1 MNFSPCRRL
10 DCSSYGAVNS
20 VRLVSTDSAPSHL
33 LSGHDDGQL
42 LVFRISSSGS
52 SREAEVALAAV
63 IAASTNILWC
73 IDLSPG
79 LVVSCSEDR
88 TIAVYRRGKIL
99 RPPQPELSLR
109 ESQDMATRLQVGTW
123 KQSHSPYLQLL
134 NE

>member
-42 LVFRISSSGS
+42 LVFRITSSS

-88 TIAVYRRGKIL
+88 TIAVYRRGQIL
-99 RPPQPELSLR
+99 SLRSPQPELSVR
-109 ESQDMATRLQVGTW
+109 ESQEMATKLQVGA
-123 KQSHSPYLQLL
+123 
-134 NE
+134 

>member
-1 MNFSPCRRL
+1 MNFSPFRRL

-42 LVFRISSSGS
+42 LVFRITSSSSSG
-52 SREAEVALAAV
+52 EAEVALAAV

-88 TIAVYRRGKIL
+88 TIAVYRRGQILSL
-99 RPPQPELSLR
+99 RPPQPELSVR
-109 ESQDMATRLQVGTW
+109 ESKDMATKLQVGAW
-123 KQSHSPYLQLL
+123 KLRQ
-134 NE
+134 

>member
-20 VRLVSTDSAPSHL
+20 VRLVSTASAPSHL

-42 LVFRISSSGS
+42 LVFRITSSS

-88 TIAVYRRGKIL
+88 TIAVYRRGRILSL
-99 RPPQPELSLR
+99 RPPQPELSVR
-109 ESQDMATRLQVGTW
+109 ESQEMATKLQVGA
-123 KQSHSPYLQLL
+123 
-134 NE
+134 

>member
-42 LVFRISSSGS
+42 LVFRITSSGS
-52 SREAEVALAAV
+52 SREAEVALELAAV

-88 TIAVYRRGKIL
+88 TIAVYRRGQILSL
-99 RPPQPELSLR
+99 RPPQPELSVR
-109 ESQDMATRLQVGTW
+109 ESKEMATKLQVGA
-123 KQSHSPYLQLL
+123 
-134 NE
+134 

>member
-20 VRLVSTDSAPSHL
+20 VRLVSTASAPSHL

-42 LVFRISSSGS
+42 LVFRITKKV
-52 SREAEVALAAV
+52 EVALAAV

-88 TIAVYRRGKIL
+88 TIAVYRRGQILSL
-99 RPPQPELSLR
+99 RPPQPELSVR
-109 ESQDMATRLQVGTW
+109 ESKEMATKLQVGAW
-123 KQSHSPYLQLL
+123 KPRQ
-134 NE
+134 

>member
-1 MNFSPCRRL
+1 M
-10 DCSSYGAVNS
+10 NS

-42 LVFRISSSGS
+42 LVFRITSSS
-52 SREAEVALAAV
+52 SREAEVSLAAV

-88 TIAVYRRGKIL
+88 TIAVYRRGQILSL
-99 RPPQPELSLR
+99 RPPQPELSAR
-109 ESQDMATRLQVGTW
+109 ESQEMATKLQVGA
-123 KQSHSPYLQLL
+123 
-134 NE
+134 